1 MLLLFIT
8 NLGLG
13 YGGAVSGTPATGYN
27 RYDDGAAMIVETLS
41 DVTGLREWIDYI
53 PVYEVTDTETRQWR
67 VDPDGFIPIVEE

>member
-1 MLLLFIT
+1 MLLLLNI

-13 YGGAVSGTPATGYN
+13 YGVDLGGTPADGFDIYN
-27 RYDDGAAMIVETLS
+27 DGAAMRVQTLS

-53 PVYEVTDTETRQWR
+53 PVYVVTDTPGKQWR